1 MEEDEE
7 TLEALEHLGQG
18 LLSLVARLQPGVDLV
33 VPRDQL
39 GEGEEEG
46 EAGGDGHPVQVV
58 GELGEPQAGDAQEVE
73 ENPAKHEDKLIRRI
87 ISVCQDIS
95 ANLPYIESS
104 EDSVKQQDPAPGIS
118 PPHCHFLDLILQYET
133 QIYIVIIL
141 MFNRRSMTLKSSSD
155 PVLSHT
161 HNQIIAYKYDD

>member
-58 GELGEPQAGDAQEVE
+58 GELGEPQAGDTQEVE
-73 ENPAKHEDKLIRRI
+73 ENP
-87 ISVCQDIS
+87 
-95 ANLPYIESS
+95 
-104 EDSVKQQDPAPGIS
+104 
-118 PPHCHFLDLILQYET
+118 
-133 QIYIVIIL
+133 
-141 MFNRRSMTLKSSSD
+141 
-155 PVLSHT
+155 
-161 HNQIIAYKYDD
+161 